1 MQRKNNRSLLTYQ
14 SLENRALLSA
24 DGIVVA
30 NYQSDFSQAD
40 TDWSYGFNS
49 SDTLDDQLRIS
60 ALGVSNG
67 VLRPVNP
74 TDDTGALMLNAT
86 GGHPGRTA
94 DRFAIA
100 TWTAP
105 QSGVYSIS
113 DSFVRVPSTGFANSD
128 GIEVR
133 VFINEDTPLQQ
144 TIVDV
149 DGSGFFDLTI
159 GHLNAGDS
167 VRVAFGS
174 NGNHAFDRFETDFS
188 IRLHEDRVQP
198 LANFRTTV
206 NSNESVDNQDRIS
219 QSEWTT
225 LWNAPDGWSA
235 NGASGDQTTGSID
248 DVDSYT
254 PLVRVTDT
262 SLAAT
267 DSTDT
272 LSAPQFHL
280 RLNATGGHTGA
291 GFTDSSPFEDRFVI
305 SSHTIE
311 RSGLYS
317 LTDSFIET
325 AASSGDGIEV
335 LVFVNS
341 TNETYF
347 ESVVLANNRAE
358 FDINFGSLQR
368 GDTVYVAFG
377 ANNNHSGDRFQTD
390 FSLVRE
396 LPRAEPLREIEAQQ
410 VLYARDFGAIPNDRS
425 SDVAALTD
433 AILAARASEVP
444 TKIVF

>member
-30 NYQSDFSQAD
+30 NYQSDFSQPD

-262 SLAAT
+262 
-267 DSTDT
+267 
-272 LSAPQFHL
+272 
-280 RLNATGGHTGA
+280 
-291 GFTDSSPFEDRFVI
+291 
-305 SSHTIE
+305 
-311 RSGLYS
+311 
-317 LTDSFIET
+317 
-325 AASSGDGIEV
+325 
-335 LVFVNS
+335 
-341 TNETYF
+341 
-347 ESVVLANNRAE
+347 
-358 FDINFGSLQR
+358 
-368 GDTVYVAFG
+368 
-377 ANNNHSGDRFQTD
+377 
-390 FSLVRE
+390 
-396 LPRAEPLREIEAQQ
+396 
-410 VLYARDFGAIPNDRS
+410 
-425 SDVAALTD
+425 
-433 AILAARASEVP
+433 
-444 TKIVF
+444 